1 MCTRD
6 WLRSAWRFGNP
17 HHQKGHGHGF
27 LRGIAGRKPVCGA
40 QTAEEDTVK
49 ISIRDV
55 GDAKVVEVEGDVDLG
70 TSPVFRRTLFE
81 TLSLAA
87 KLALNLEA
95 IRYIDSSGIAT
106 LIEVLKDSQR
116 LKKEFV
122 LFGLSPAVEEV
133 FRLTHVI
140 RIFQVFQTE
149 GEALGTA

>member
-1 MCTRD
+1 
-6 WLRSAWRFGNP
+6 
-17 HHQKGHGHGF
+17 
-27 LRGIAGRKPVCGA
+27 
-40 QTAEEDTVK
+40 VK

-55 GDAKVVEVEGDVDLG
+55 GNAKVVEVEGDVDLG
-70 TSPVFRRTLFE
+70 TSPAFRRTLFE
-81 TLSLAA
+81 TLPLSAR
-87 KLALNLEA
+87 LALNLQA

-116 LKKEFV
+116 LNKEFV

-149 GEALGTA
+149 QEALETA